1 MSQQNVH
8 TACRSWEQVRAEI
21 PYELYDEDVRIDNMP
36 EWPIQGPYHGHEGLR
51 QWWADLSD
59 VFEDLQFEVDE
70 VYDLDEE
77 RVLTVVTA
85 LATATHTRI
94 PQQHQWAS
102 LLTFKDGRIVR
113 AQGYFTRAQALE
125 AVGLSE

>member
-1 MSQQNVH
+1 VSMPAGSC
-8 TACRSWEQVRAEI
+8 CRSWEQVRAEI

-51 QWWADLSD
+51 QWWADLGD

-85 LATATHTRI
+85 VATATHTRI
-94 PQQHQWAS
+94 PQRHQWAS

-113 AQGYFTRAQALE
+113 AQGSFTRAQALE